1 MWCVGVA
8 VTLHG
13 TKKCRKYFASFFFF
27 FFDERK
33 GGGAGAGAGATICD

>member
-27 FFDERK
+27 FDERK
-33 GGGAGAGAGATICD
+33 GGGAGAGATICD